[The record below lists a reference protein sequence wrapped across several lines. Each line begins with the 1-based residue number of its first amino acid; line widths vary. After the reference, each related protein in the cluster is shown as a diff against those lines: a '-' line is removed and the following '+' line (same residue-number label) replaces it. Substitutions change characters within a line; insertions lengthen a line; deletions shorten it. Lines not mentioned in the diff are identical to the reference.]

1 MEISL
6 RTESRGVIQVVF
18 VTFLRVISV
27 SYVEVPHFF
36 FFTGLVCFL
45 FGFYSAFFR
54 LDDRIKLPAVKFQ
67 SQCLIY
73 Q

>member
-36 FFTGLVCFL
+36 FSLVWFVFFSVSIAPFL
-45 FGFYSAFFR
+45 G
-54 LDDRIKLPAVKFQ
+54 
-67 SQCLIY
+67 
-73 Q
+73 